1 MVNGSNVNIEGI
13 VGQNNGYI
21 IKDKVGIT
29 IGRINIIELSKS
41 NKYCLLRIKF
51 YKEIYLKES
60 LMLFTSYLFKDL
72 DIYKVNYIADEE
84 INTRPFVDLGF
95 MLEGILTD
103 CSIKNNVRK
112 SEIVFGINQDTYSN
126 IGRINILRYKGNK
139 IEIKILNVEDSYDML
154 QYYKRN
160 KKHLQKFEPTR
171 EDNFYTIEAQRKILM
186 ESYKQFLNG
195 LSANFG
201 IYNEKGLIGKIQISG
216 IIYGVFR
223 SGIVGYSMDAS
234 EQGKGY
240 MKEALNMVLDYGFNE
255 LELHRIEAST
265 LVDNLRSQNVL
276 KGCEFIELGMNK
288 NYLLINGKWRDHI
301 TFYKIKE

>member
-84 INTRPFVDLGF
+84 INTSPFVELGF

-103 CSIKNNVRK
+103 CNIKNNVRK
-112 SEIVFGINQDTYSN
+112 SEIVFGINQDIYSN

-139 IEIKILNVEDSYDML
+139 IEIKILTVEDSFDML

-276 KGCEFIELGMNK
+276 KGCNFIELGMNK

-301 TFYKIKE
+301 TFYKIKD

>member
-84 INTRPFVDLGF
+84 INTSPFVELGF

-103 CSIKNNVRK
+103 CNIKNNVRK
-112 SEIVFGINQDTYSN
+112 SEIVFGINQDIYSN

-139 IEIKILNVEDSYDML
+139 IEIKILTVEDSFDML

-276 KGCEFIELGMNK
+276 KGCNFIELGINK

-301 TFYKIKE
+301 TFYKIKD